1 MGLSERPHR
10 GPPLPSPVGT
20 AGPGGR
26 GAAGN
31 GVTQLPE
38 VPRLPAATRPEPP
51 LIRLGRCEVPTAEP
65 PPTPARWDCPRF
77 NCIVPPL
84 PLPGGGSGE
93 RRFRL
98 KTPSSGPRITG
109 DVAGRRGGIGQWV
122 PSPHCRVTP

>member
-10 GPPLPSPVGT
+10 GPPPPTPPTPVGT

-31 GVTQLPE
+31 GVRQLPE

-65 PPTPARWDCPRF
+65 PPHPR
-77 NCIVPPL
+77 PL
-84 PLPGGGSGE
+84 GL
-93 RRFRL
+93 
-98 KTPSSGPRITG
+98 
-109 DVAGRRGGIGQWV
+109 
-122 PSPHCRVTP
+122 SPV